1 MSNLGPL
8 HCHEC
13 GKALSSPVSKDT
25 LVRGIIICPECIVRP
40 ESVWSKLEAAEAR
53 VARLEEAIREHL
65 ADAVLLAEARAAAA
79 VRAAAVRAALA
90 GEEGER

>member
-1 MSNLGPL
+1 MNAEELQRRLATAHLRWDGVR
-8 HCHEC
+8 EVAED
-13 GKALSSPVSKDT
+13 ALAA
-25 LVRGIIICPECIVRP
+25 
-40 ESVWSKLEAAEAR
+40 LEAAEAR

-90 GEEGER
+90 GEEGADDA